1 MFSMHLVTSSLFL
14 PSIIAYLSPRSS
26 VVLLHAFFANTL
38 VWWIS
43 QGRAAFPIR
52 EFYAA
57 TTATPTPPTTGGA
70 GVTPEKGT
78 LTPDDIA
85 PNVWLPIIQTT
96 LTHPDQHISKLQRA
110 LLHNATEYGT
120 RGAGH
125 LVGTGLEG
133 AEALDGTLFIRV
145 ASLSADRLGWMKEG
159 QAEGSWDRA
168 GFY

>member
-14 PSIIAYLSPRSS
+14 PSIVAYLSPRSS
-26 VVLLHAFFANTL
+26 VILLQAFFANTL

-43 QGRAAFPIR
+43 QGRATLPIR
-52 EFYAA
+52 EFYAG
-57 TTATPTPPTTGGA
+57 TTATPTPPTSGA
-70 GVTPEKGT
+70 GAPSAAKGT
-78 LTPDDIA
+78 LTPDDAA
-85 PNVWLPIIQTT
+85 PNAWLPIIQTT

-110 LLHNATEYGT
+110 LLHNATEYGA
-120 RGAGH
+120 RGAGY
-125 LVGTGLEG
+125 LAGTGLEG
-133 AEALDGTLFIRV
+133 AEAIDGTLFIRV